1 MHVHND
7 PPNMTA
13 LCSRML
19 MLSAD
24 EAKIQKDPEKIRRDV
39 LVGKSG

>member
-19 MLSAD
+19 MLSVM
-24 EAKIQKDPEKIRRDV
+24 KQKYKRILGRRDV